1 MTTIELSNIL
11 DPAAQRFAR
20 LFVSHVLNLSDPGKL
35 VSKSVEF
42 KQFNSSTHVLAFG
55 KASAKMAQACV
66 QELGSRVAGGVVLAP
81 ESLIPDT
88 DLDDPLLYLCV
99 DHPAPTPRNVDA
111 TNALVQYA
119 QSIPAGHDC
128 IVCISGGGSAHLCSP
143 KPGITLEQ
151 IIVTTNSL
159 NAGGANIR
167 DLNKARRSLETLKS
181 GGLAEILTHTHK
193 CQAVV
198 LSDILDDDLNT
209 IASGPMMCSDHPVE
223 HTIIGNHRTA
233 LDAAAEFVGGRNVG
247 NWKSGICGNSSDRG
261 RELAEAYLTTNHAP
275 CLIAGETTVD
285 ASSTVG
291 IGGPCMEL
299 TLSCALELAESG
311 LRDWITLGLATDGI
325 DGPSEAAGAVILSR
339 MLSDPDR
346 QLSARKALVDHNTL
360 PFLESIHATIRT
372 GPTGTNL
379 NDLCLVCPQD
389 AMGAEGKSVR

>member
-1 MTTIELSNIL
+1 MTTIKLSNML
-11 DPAAQRFAR
+11 DPAAHRFAM
-20 LFVSHVLNLSDPGKL
+20 LFVSHVLNRSDPGKL

-42 KQFNSSTHVLAFG
+42 KQFNSPTHVLAFG

-66 QELGSRVAGGVVLAP
+66 HELGSRIAGGVVLAP

-88 DLDDPLLYLCV
+88 ELDDPLLYFCV
-99 DHPAPTPRNVDA
+99 DHPAPTQRNVDA

-119 QSIPAGHDC
+119 RSIPAGHDC

-143 KPGITLEQ
+143 RPGVTLEQ
-151 IIVTTNSL
+151 IIETTNSL
-159 NAGGANIR
+159 NSGGVRIH

-181 GGLAEILTHTHK
+181 GGLAAILTQTRN
-193 CQAVV
+193 CQAIV
-198 LSDILDDDLNT
+198 LSDVLDDNLNT
-209 IASGPMMCSDHPVE
+209 IASGPMMCPDHPVE

-233 LDAAAEFVGGRNVG
+233 LDAAKEFVGGRDVG
-247 NWKSGICGNSSDRG
+247 NWNSGISGNSSDRG
-261 RELAEAYLTTNHAP
+261 RELAEAYEGTNHAP

-311 LRDWITLGLATDGI
+311 QRDWITLGLATDGI
-325 DGPSEAAGAVILSR
+325 DGPSDAAGAVITSE
-339 MLSDPDR
+339 MLTHSE
-346 QLSARKALVDHNTL
+346 QQHSAREALVDHNTL
-360 PFLESIHATIRT
+360 PFLESIHAIIRT

-379 NDLCLVCPQD
+379 NDLCLVCSQD
-389 AMGAEGKSVR
+389 GLRAENISV